1 MVIPTAKIEVTN
13 EIVILLVV
21 LIQLLHLGDHEQ
33 LKTVIQSHQHGT
45 VEPTV
50 VTVATMKQNV

>member
-33 LKTVIQSHQHGT
+33 LKTVIQ
-45 VEPTV
+45 
-50 VTVATMKQNV
+50 